1 MTACSSKLQHISY
14 VVESVWGEAST
25 STTSAQ
31 TIPTTVMADLSKLG
45 RMMLESGRI
54 VQYRNER
61 PKMIPGPFEGDFVI
75 EIEAI
80 GHGSTTAGAVTATAA
95 ETLLGYALGA
105 VATPTGADGTTI
117 SGTASTAVSLN
128 VAAASGLLAGQII
141 RLGAKN
147 DGRGDGQPAV
157 VASHGTSVIA
167 LKTAAPA
174 AMDVAA
180 DVVYTSIMV
189 HTVESTC
196 AVPSLRMF
204 IKTADTSWCL
214 HGCFIKAIAL
224 VGGTPGQ
231 IAKWQ
236 FTIAPSW
243 MEPITTTF
251 PDTTTTAA
259 WTTNAVPTAAGS
271 LFLQAKGTTTRATPT
286 ARALSIGIT
295 LGIQP
300 TDGYNDG
307 VNAGQKYTGAKRIPD
322 DIKVSLTVAAAGDSA
337 TPTYYTNW
345 NTNAEQHMLVAWS
358 VGNGSTLS
366 CYFPD
371 LKWAGKQPTQADLE
385 GLNAVPMEFVAST
398 DTTGATDLARS
409 AMRWGL
415 A

>member
-14 VVESVWGEAST
+14 VIESAWGENST

-45 RMMLESGRI
+45 RMMLDAGRI

-61 PKMIPGPFEGDFVI
+61 PKMIPGPFEAEFTV

-95 ETLLGYALGA
+95 ETLLGYAMGA
-105 VATPTGADGTTI
+105 VASPTGADGTTI
-117 SGTASTAVSLN
+117 SGTSSTDTSLN

-141 RLGAKN
+141 FAGVKN

-157 VASHGTSVIA
+157 VTSHGTSVVA
-167 LKTAAPA
+167 LKTALPA
-174 AMDVAA
+174 AMTTAA
-180 DVVYTSIMV
+180 EAVRTAIMV

-196 AVPSLRMF
+196 ATQPLRMF
-204 IKTADTSWCL
+204 IKTADTNWCL
-214 HGCFIKAIAL
+214 HGCFVKSL
-224 VGGTPGQ
+224 SFTGGAPGQ

-236 FTIAPSW
+236 MTFGVSW
-243 MEPITTTF
+243 LEPISATF

-271 LFLQAKGTTTRATPT
+271 VFMNAYGTATRSTLT
-286 ARALSIGIT
+286 ARAISIGIT

-300 TDGYNDG
+300 VMGYNG
-307 VNAGQKYTGAKRIPD
+307 ISTAQMIVGASRVPD
-322 DIKVSLTVAAAGDSA
+322 DIKVSITVDAEGDSA
-337 TPTYYTNW
+337 TPTWWTAWAANLRR
-345 NTNAEQHMLVAWS
+345 HLLIAWS
-358 VGNGSTLS
+358 VGDTASLA
-366 CYFPD
+366 CYFPN
-371 LKWAGKQPTQADLE
+371 LRWTGKQPTQMDFE
-385 GLNAVPMEFVAST
+385 GLNRVALEFEAGT

>member
-14 VVESVWGEAST
+14 VIESAWGENST
-25 STTSAQ
+25 SATSAQ

-45 RMMLESGRI
+45 RVMLDAGRI

-61 PKMIPGPFEGDFVI
+61 PKMIPGPFEAEFTI

-80 GHGSTTAGAVTATAA
+80 GHGSTCAGAVTATAA

-105 VATPTGADGTTI
+105 VASPTGADGTTI
-117 SGTASTAVSLN
+117 SGTASTATSLN

-157 VASHGTSVIA
+157 VSSHGTSVIA

-174 AMDVAA
+174 AMATAA
-180 DVVYTSIMV
+180 DVVYTSINV

-196 AVPSLRMF
+196 ATQPLRFF
-204 IKTADTSWCL
+204 IKTADTNWCL
-214 HGCFIKAIAL
+214 HGCFVKAL
-224 VGGTPGQ
+224 SFTGGSPGQ

-236 FTIAPSW
+236 YTIGVSW
-243 MEPITTTF
+243 LEPITTTF

-271 LFLQAKGTTTRATPT
+271 VFMNAYGTATRATLT
-286 ARALSIGIT
+286 ARSISIGIT
-295 LGIQP
+295 LGVQP
-300 TDGYNDG
+300 VMGYNG
-307 VNAGQKYTGAKRIPD
+307 ISTAQTIVGASRVPD
-322 DIKVSLTVAAAGDSA
+322 DIKVSLIVDAEGDSA
-337 TPTYYTNW
+337 TPTWWTAWAANLRR
-345 NTNAEQHMLVAWS
+345 HLLIAWS
-358 VGNGSTLS
+358 VGDGSTLS
-366 CYFPD
+366 CYFPN
-371 LKWAGKQPTQADLE
+371 LAWAGKQPTQQDFE
-385 GLNAVPMEFVAST
+385 GLNRVPLEFVAGT
-398 DTTGATDLARS
+398 DTAGATDLERS

>member
-14 VVESVWGEAST
+14 VAESAWGEAST
-25 STTSAQ
+25 SATSAQ
-31 TIPTTVMADLSKLG
+31 TIPTTVMANLAGLG
-45 RMMLESGRI
+45 RMMIDPGRV

-61 PKMIPGPFEGDFVI
+61 PKMIPGPFEGDFTV

-80 GHGSTTAGAVTATAA
+80 GHGSTCAGAVTATAA
-95 ETLLGYALGA
+95 ETLLGYAMGA
-105 VATPTGADGTTI
+105 VASPTSADGTTI
-117 SGTASTAVSLN
+117 SGTASTATSLN
-128 VAAASGLLAGQII
+128 VAAASGLLVGQII

-174 AMDVAA
+174 AMDTAA
-180 DVVYTSIMV
+180 DVVYTSINV

-196 AVPSLRMF
+196 AVTSLRMF

-214 HGCFIKAIAL
+214 HGCFIKSIAFT
-224 VGGTPGQ
+224 GGAPGT

-236 FTIAPSW
+236 ITFGVSW

-259 WTTNAVPTAAGS
+259 WTTAAVPTAAGS
-271 LFLQAKGTTTRATPT
+271 VFMNTYGTATRATLT
-286 ARALSIGIT
+286 ARAISIGIT
-295 LGIQP
+295 LGIVP
-300 TDGYNDG
+300 VMGYDGASTSQMI
-307 VNAGQKYTGAKRIPD
+307 VGAKRIPD
-322 DIKVSLTVAAAGDSA
+322 SLKVSMTVDAEGDSA
-337 TPTYYTNW
+337 TPPWYTAW
-345 NTNAEQHMLVAWS
+345 NTNARQHLLIAWS
-358 VGNGSTLS
+358 VGDGSTLS
-366 CYFPD
+366 CYFPN
-371 LKWAGKQPTQADLE
+371 LCWSGKQPTQTDLD
-385 GLNAVPMEFVAST
+385 GLNRVPLELEAGT
-398 DTTGATDLARS
+398 DTAGTTDLSRS

>member
-14 VVESVWGEAST
+14 VIESAWGEAST

-54 VQYRNER
+54 VQFKNER

-105 VATPTGADGTTI
+105 VATPTGANGTTI

-174 AMDVAA
+174 AMNVAA

-189 HTVESTC
+189 HTVESACVTQ
-196 AVPSLRMF
+196 PLRMF
-204 IKTADTSWCL
+204 VKTADTNWCL
-214 HGCFIKAIAL
+214 HGCFIKAL
-224 VGGTPGQ
+224 SFNGGAPGQ

-236 FTIAPSW
+236 FTIGVSW
-243 MEPITTTF
+243 MEPISTTF

-271 LFLQAKGTTTRATPT
+271 VFMNAYGTTTRATLT
-286 ARALSIGIT
+286 ARAITIGIT
-295 LGIQP
+295 LGVQP
-300 TDGYNDG
+300 VMGYNGIDSSQMI
-307 VNAGQKYTGAKRIPD
+307 VGASRIPD
-322 DIKVSLTVAAAGDSA
+322 DIKVSLTVDAEGDSA
-337 TPTYYTNW
+337 TPTWWTAWAANLRR
-345 NTNAEQHMLVAWS
+345 HLLIAWS

-366 CYFPD
+366 CYFPN
-371 LKWAGKQPTQADLE
+371 LAWTGKQPTQMDME
-385 GLNAVPMEFVAST
+385 GLNRVGLEFVAGT

>member
-14 VVESVWGEAST
+14 VAEGSWGEAST

-174 AMDVAA
+174 AMNVAA

-189 HTVESTC
+189 HTVESACVTQ
-196 AVPSLRMF
+196 PLRMF
-204 IKTADTSWCL
+204 VKTADTNWCL
-214 HGCFIKAIAL
+214 HGCVIKAL
-224 VGGTPGQ
+224 SFNGGAPGQ

-236 FTIAPSW
+236 FTIGVSW
-243 MEPITTTF
+243 MEPISTTF

-271 LFLQAKGTTTRATPT
+271 VFMNAYGTTTRATLT
-286 ARALSIGIT
+286 ARAITIGIT

-300 TDGYNDG
+300 VMGYNGIDTSQMI
-307 VNAGQKYTGAKRIPD
+307 VGASRIPD
-322 DIKVSLTVAAAGDSA
+322 DIKVSLTVDAEGDSA
-337 TPTYYTNW
+337 TPTWWTAWAANLRR
-345 NTNAEQHMLVAWS
+345 HLLIAWS

-366 CYFPD
+366 CYFPN
-371 LKWAGKQPTQADLE
+371 LAWTGKQPTQMDME
-385 GLNAVPMEFVAST
+385 GLNRVGLEFVAGT

>member
-14 VVESVWGEAST
+14 VIESAWGEAST

-157 VASHGTSVIA
+157 VSSHGTSVIA

-174 AMDVAA
+174 AMNVAA

-196 AVPSLRMF
+196 TTTPLRMF
-204 IKTADTSWCL
+204 VKTADTSWCL
-214 HGCFIKAIAL
+214 HGCFIKAL
-224 VGGTPGQ
+224 SFNGGAPGQ

-236 FTIAPSW
+236 FTIGVSW
-243 MEPITTTF
+243 MEPISTTF

-271 LFLQAKGTTTRATPT
+271 VFMNAYGTTTRATLT
-286 ARALSIGIT
+286 ARAITIGIT

-300 TDGYNDG
+300 VMGYNGIDSSQMI
-307 VNAGQKYTGAKRIPD
+307 VGASRIPD
-322 DIKVSLTVAAAGDSA
+322 DIKVSLTVDAEGDSA
-337 TPTYYTNW
+337 TPTWWSAWAANLRR
-345 NTNAEQHMLVAWS
+345 HLLIAWS

-366 CYFPD
+366 CYFPN
-371 LKWAGKQPTQADLE
+371 LAWTGKQPTQMDME
-385 GLNAVPMEFVAST
+385 GLNRVGLEFVAGT

>member
-14 VVESVWGEAST
+14 VIESAWGEAST

-54 VQYRNER
+54 VQYRTER

-157 VASHGTSVIA
+157 VSSHGTSVIA

-174 AMDVAA
+174 AMNVAA

-196 AVPSLRMF
+196 AVQPLRF
-204 IKTADTSWCL
+204 FFKTADTNWCA
-214 HGCFIKAIAL
+214 HGSFIKAYQFT
-224 VGGTPGQ
+224 GGAPGQ
-231 IAKWQ
+231 IAKHV
-236 FTIAPSW
+236 FTIGVSW
-243 MEPITTTF
+243 MEPISTTF

-271 LFLQAKGTTTRATPT
+271 VFMNAYGTTTRATLT
-286 ARALSIGIT
+286 ARAITIGIT
-295 LGIQP
+295 LGVQP
-300 TDGYNDG
+300 VMGYNGIDTSQMI
-307 VNAGQKYTGAKRIPD
+307 VGASRIPD
-322 DIKVSLTVAAAGDSA
+322 DIKVSLTVDAEGDSA
-337 TPTYYTNW
+337 TPTWWTAWAANLRR
-345 NTNAEQHMLVAWS
+345 HLLIAWS

-366 CYFPD
+366 CYFPN
-371 LKWAGKQPTQADLE
+371 LAWTGKQPTQMDME
-385 GLNAVPMEFVAST
+385 GLNRVGLEFVAGT